1 VQCSFRYVPWVIGN
15 RRIAVCCSVIVDL
28 MTAGSMTIERKP
40 TSFQSLDDLTT
51 SEPSQ
56 PSHDLDIDD
65 QGEFHNLF
73 GRRKRTHLL
82 ALGPGF
88 Q

>member
-1 VQCSFRYVPWVIGN
+1 
-15 RRIAVCCSVIVDL
+15 
-28 MTAGSMTIERKP
+28 MTIERKP
-40 TSFQSLDDLTT
+40 TSFQSFDDLPI

-65 QGEFHNLF
+65 QGEFPKLF
-73 GRRKRTHLL
+73 GWRKRTHLL
-82 ALGPGF
+82 TLGPGL